1 MEEATG
7 EFTGQQALHSVH
19 RHANGPEPAPSLVDL
34 LQSTAQDRHEPVPD
48 FSSPAASG
56 YLDQLLSLPLKSL
69 LDEATVIFSEA
80 AGVETELTNLCFRE
94 YPTFISV
101 HKCSSAV
108 TSAFDDFSSSLG
120 KLLDAVPALED
131 ECRTFVKST
140 KGVQDARSKALL
152 VQEHQD
158 KLFDLLEIPQ
168 LMDTCVRNGY
178 YQEALELSGHAT
190 SLSKRYPGVELV
202 QDVSKEVDAVL
213 QVMVAQL
220 LALLREPIKL
230 PSLIKTVGYLRR
242 LGSVEETELGLVFLV
257 SRLSNFRAHQ
267 LLLEG
272 DRGDPVRYVRKYVDL
287 FREHVFDIISQFTTI
302 FLESS
307 SPSPAAASHLAS
319 FVGQC
324 VDDLVQLVGEYVPKM
339 THDAASLSS
348 ILVQLGYCSLAFA
361 RVGLD
366 FASLVTEPFNGA
378 VSTAYAQALEEGAS
392 ALSTT
397 LKDAAKSV
405 GSQTTLVIAGEYI
418 PSLLAQ
424 ADPVDWIK
432 WGGSFEQLPSE
443 LSRLPPLAMLVN
455 AHLSALNSLRLLAP
469 LHLYPVLAG
478 VQSAS
483 LLQCTHALAQ
493 YVRGVVALADAEKGQ
508 KAQLLRRT
516 ERELSPEERKQRRKE
531 TQWVC
536 VALADSW
543 IRIVCPLLANALEKG
558 VYDGAM
564 PAESSP
570 ELKEALDTLQ
580 AWIDDQIDNHLGGTP
595 SPRKSREAERPPSPE
610 KQAEKEALAPTAE
623 VKKEEEPAPTEG
635 DIAALDSTKPAS
647 PVKAPSPVQTPELV
661 METKDEPA
669 AGEPTADAE
678 PTPTE
683 LEAKMASVEAGED
696 TPKVDTPAVI
706 APAPAPTEE
715 PTLNPDAAATKASD
729 ESESKLETTEAPADE
744 PKPRDGAP
752 AADEES
758 TPVAQD
764 AKTDAD
770 PIGAASTAT
779 ETAAVGGTSSSGDR
793 GPEASD
799 APADGAAAPATSA
812 TEKDDETSVPAA
824 PAAPETSAAASGFAD
839 LANPSDLG
847 QKGQDVG
854 SAERAEPSADITAQ
868 KEDTQGAEET
878 AEGKTSQRDIVPPPD
893 ASDSAT
899 PTAAA
904 VNETPAEEAAD
915 EAADDDDAKD
925 TDEPAPEST
934 ETAPQAAQAAPSTS
948 GGGKK
953 KKKNKKKK

>member
-1 MEEATG
+1 MI
-7 EFTGQQALHSVH
+7 S
-19 RHANGPEPAPSLVDL
+19 
-34 LQSTAQDRHEPVPD
+34 
-48 FSSPAASG
+48 
-56 YLDQLLSLPLKSL
+56 
-69 LDEATVIFSEA
+69 SEA

-108 TSAFDDFSSSLG
+108 TEAFDDFSSSLG

-140 KGVQDARSKALL
+140 RGVQEARSKALL

-178 YQEALELSGHAT
+178 YQEALELSAHAT

-307 SPSPAAASHLAS
+307 SPSPAAGSHLAS

-324 VDDLVQLVGEYVPKM
+324 VDDLVALVGEYVPKM

-366 FASLVTEPFNGA
+366 FASLVTEPFNEA
-378 VSTAYAQALEEGAS
+378 VSTAFSQALGEGAA
-392 ALSTT
+392 ALTAT

-405 GSQTTLVIAGEYI
+405 GSLTAPVIAGEYV
-418 PSLLAQ
+418 PALLAQ
-424 ADPVDWIK
+424 ADPQGWIA
-432 WGGSFEQLPSE
+432 WGGSHEQLPSE

-469 LHLYPVLAG
+469 LHLYPALAG

-483 LLQCTHALAQ
+483 LLGCTHALAQ
-493 YVRGVVALADAEKGQ
+493 YVRSAAALADTDRGQ

-516 ERELSPEERKQRRKE
+516 ERELSPEERKQRRRE

-543 IRIVCPLLANALEKG
+543 IRIVCPLLADALAKG

-564 PAESSP
+564 PTESSP
-570 ELKEALDTLQ
+570 QLTEALDTLQ
-580 AWIDDQIDNHLGGTP
+580 AWIDDQIENHMGSP
-595 SPRKSREAERPPSPE
+595 SPRKSREAERPPATDE
-610 KQAEKEALAPTAE
+610 EKEEDAPIPT
-623 VKKEEEPAPTEG
+623 EEE
-635 DIAALDSTKPAS
+635 IAALEATAKPAS
-647 PVKAPSPVQTPELV
+647 PVKAPSPVKTPDLV
-661 METKDEPA
+661 METPAEPAEPSKAEPEAAEVAEPQEAPRHEAEGAAAEPAFAADEPA
-669 AGEPTADAE
+669 ASSSDATAPAAEKPETAD
-678 PTPTE
+678 
-683 LEAKMASVEAGED
+683 
-696 TPKVDTPAVI
+696 
-706 APAPAPTEE
+706 
-715 PTLNPDAAATKASD
+715 
-729 ESESKLETTEAPADE
+729 ETSAPADSIE
-744 PKPRDGAP
+744 AAPPADDPKE
-752 AADEES
+752 AAD
-758 TPVAQD
+758 D
-764 AKTDAD
+764 APRATAADNVHKCEDETRAADAD
-770 PIGAASTAT
+770 PIGAA
-779 ETAAVGGTSSSGDR
+779 AAVGSPAQTADH
-793 GPEASD
+793 
-799 APADGAAAPATSA
+799 APAVPEPAAASPEPATPAPAT
-812 TEKDDETSVPAA
+812 TDDDETHVPAGPADPVVSADPVDPAQDAPDGQDEHAASAEAAEGQVSQTDITPGTPPPAA
-824 PAAPETSAAASGFAD
+824 PAAP
-839 LANPSDLG
+839 SD
-847 QKGQDVG
+847 
-854 SAERAEPSADITAQ
+854 TA
-868 KEDTQGAEET
+868 G
-878 AEGKTSQRDIVPPPD
+878 
-893 ASDSAT
+893 
-899 PTAAA
+899 TAAA
-904 VNETPAEEAAD
+904 TDAGAPVGGGEGAIG
-915 EAADDDDAKD
+915 DDDAEVAD
-925 TDEPAPEST
+925 TPAPEA
-934 ETAPQAAQAAPSTS
+934 APAHAQAQSQAAPAATASGGG

-953 KKKNKKKK
+953 NKKKNKKKK